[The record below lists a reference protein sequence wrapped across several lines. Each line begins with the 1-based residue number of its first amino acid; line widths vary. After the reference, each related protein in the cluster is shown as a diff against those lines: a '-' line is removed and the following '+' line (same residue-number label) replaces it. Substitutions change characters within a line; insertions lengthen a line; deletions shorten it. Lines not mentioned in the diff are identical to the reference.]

1 MNGTL
6 SVPVKVEYKKPRKSI
21 RAFKIWDSQILNTAM
36 VHSAEILEQIE
47 ANADTL
53 GIDPMELPPTQ
64 IPTPVL
70 YLLADSYLHAYKAL
84 LKESL
89 LNTGNHTSNP
99 NIH

>member
-1 MNGTL
+1 MNGTITR
-6 SVPVKVEYKKPRKSI
+6 PVKVEYKKRKSI

-36 VHSAEILEQIE
+36 VHAAEILEQLE
-47 ANADTL
+47 RDADIQQ
-53 GIDPMELPPTQ
+53 IDPMELAPTL

-70 YLLADSYLHAYKAL
+70 YLLADSYLHSYKAL

-89 LNTGNHTSNP
+89 LNTGNPTSNP